1 MKKSFVFYTVWGA
14 AVQNMTD
21 AQAGALLKAVIAYQ
35 TDKTVRPDDAA
46 VGFVFD
52 LIRQKLDEDAAAY
65 AEVCAQRAESGRLG
79 GMKRAEN
86 MKQMQAN
93 ATNSKQMLASASKSK
108 QSQANQAEYD
118 YEYEYKKKESK
129 EKEKKRMYG
138 AYKHVRLSDSE
149 LTRLD
154 DEYGHELV
162 KEAIRVVDEYC
173 QTSGKKYKDYN
184 LVLRNWGIDRARRGS
199 QPKTNSFAAIK
210 QNNYDFA
217 QLERDLVENL

>member
-35 TDKTVRPDDAA
+35 TDKTVRPDDAS

-86 MKQMQAN
+86 MKQMLAS
-93 ATNSKQMLASASKSK
+93 ASNSKQMLASASKSK
-108 QSQANQAEYD
+108 QTKAVP
-118 YEYEYKKKESK
+118 
-129 EKEKKRMYG
+129 YG
-138 AYKHVRLSDSE
+138 KSPTVPRRTFPSSAPKSSSTGISAKNKTVF
-149 LTRLD
+149 LTRTTT
-154 DEYGHELV
+154 
-162 KEAIRVVDEYC
+162 AAT
-173 QTSGKKYKDYN
+173 QKKMMRC
-184 LVLRNWGIDRARRGS
+184 L
-199 QPKTNSFAAIK
+199 
-210 QNNYDFA
+210 
-217 QLERDLVENL
+217 